1 MKIINREGGRPS
13 VRSAMA
19 KVVSVGACSALL
31 LTGLSFIGVSPA
43 SAVGTTASTTVTSAA
58 PASPQIVGTSVTI
71 TSTVT
76 PTATGP
82 VGFWYST
89 NGTTYTSVAG
99 CTGQTLSVG
108 TPNIATCVTTA
119 LPIGTVD
126 LISIYSGDTTF
137 AASTSAAYPYV
148 VTTGATASTTATTA
162 TPASPQIVGTSVT
175 ITSTVSPT
183 ATGTVNFEYS
193 TNGSTY
199 TSVPGCGA
207 QTLSVGTP
215 NIATCV
221 TTALPIGTVDL
232 NSVYSGNSTFAA
244 STSAAYPYLVTTGA
258 TASTTAISATP
269 ASPQLVGTSVTI
281 TSTVTSG
288 ATGTVNFEYSTN
300 GSTYA
305 SVTGCAAVAVSSST
319 ASCVTTALPIGTV
332 DLNSVY
338 SGNGTYAASTSA
350 AYPYLVTTGATAS
363 TTATSAT
370 PASPQLVGTSVAI
383 TATVT
388 SGASG
393 TVNFEYS
400 TNGTTFTSV
409 TGCSAQSISGTTA
422 TCITTLLP
430 VGTVD
435 LNSVY
440 SGNSTYVSSTSVA
453 YPYLIRSA
461 STTTVTSVTPASPQT
476 YGTSV
481 TITATV
487 TTGATGTVSFESS
500 PNGSTWT
507 ALSGC
512 TAQPLSATTYSA
524 TCTTATV
531 PAGTAYIN
539 ALYSGDATYITST
552 STKYAYVVALG
563 TQATLAV
570 TSLSGTWGQALALS
584 TSGGSGTG
592 AVTFSVVGG
601 TATGCT
607 VSGSSLTVTSAGTC
621 IVTAQKAADANYLVA
636 SSSATTVTFVV
647 PGPKAIRVVGFVTA
661 GKTKTITITGSGFY
675 GRPTVTSH
683 AGTTARVTK
692 DSGKLL
698 TVKVSVKAGS
708 RNGVFTFTI
717 TLANHKSCKVRYI
730 QRA

>member
-1 MKIINREGGRPS
+1 MKIINREGGRQS

-43 SAVGTTASTTVTSAA
+43 SAVGTTASTTVTTAT

-71 TSTVT
+71 TATVT
-76 PTATGP
+76 SGATGGT

-89 NGTTYTSVAG
+89 NGTTYTSVTG
-99 CTGQTLSVG
+99 CSAQSISNTV
-108 TPNIATCVTTA
+108 PNTATCVTTA

-126 LISIYSGDTTF
+126 LISIYTGDSTY

-148 VTTGATASTTATTA
+148 VTTGATASTTVTTA

-175 ITSTVSPT
+175 ITSTVT
-183 ATGTVNFEYS
+183 TGATGTVNFEYS

-199 TSVPGCGA
+199 TSVTGCA
-207 QTLSVGTP
+207 AVAVSSSTAS
-215 NIATCV
+215 CV

-232 NSVYSGNSTFAA
+232 NSIYSGNSTYAA

-258 TASTTAISATP
+258 TASTTAVSATP

-300 GSTYA
+300 GSTYT

-332 DLNSVY
+332 DLNSIY
-338 SGNGTYAASTSA
+338 SGNSTYAASTSA

-363 TTATSAT
+363 TTAVSAT
-370 PASPQLVGTSVAI
+370 PASPQLVGTSVTI
-383 TATVT
+383 TSTVT
-388 SGASG
+388 SGATG

-400 TNGTTFTSV
+400 TNGTTYTSV

-440 SGNSTYVSSTSVA
+440 SGNATYVSSTSVA

-512 TAQPLSATTYSA
+512 TAQPLSTTTYSA
-524 TCTTATV
+524 TCTTTVV

-552 STKYAYVVALG
+552 STKYAYVVAVG

-570 TSLSGTWGQALALS
+570 TSLSGTWGQALVLS

-698 TVKVSVKAGS
+698 TVTVSVKARS

-717 TLANHKSCKVRYI
+717 TLANHKFCKVRYI

>member
-1 MKIINREGGRPS
+1 MKIINREGGRQS

-43 SAVGTTASTTVTSAA
+43 SAVGTTASTTVTTAT

-71 TSTVT
+71 TATVT
-76 PTATGP
+76 SGATGGT

-89 NGTTYTSVAG
+89 NGTTYTSVTG
-99 CTGQTLSVG
+99 CSAQSISNTV
-108 TPNIATCVTTA
+108 PNTATCVTTA

-126 LISIYSGDTTF
+126 LISIYTGDSTY

-148 VTTGATASTTATTA
+148 VTTGATASTTVTTA

-175 ITSTVSPT
+175 ITSTVT
-183 ATGTVNFEYS
+183 TGATGTVNFEYS

-199 TSVPGCGA
+199 TSVNGCA
-207 QTLSVGTP
+207 AVAVSSSTAS
-215 NIATCV
+215 CV

-232 NSVYSGNSTFAA
+232 NSIYSGNSTYAA

-258 TASTTAISATP
+258 TASTTVTSATP

-300 GSTYA
+300 GTTY
-305 SVTGCAAVAVSSST
+305 
-319 ASCVTTALPIGTV
+319 
-332 DLNSVY
+332 
-338 SGNGTYAASTSA
+338 
-350 AYPYLVTTGATAS
+350 
-363 TTATSAT
+363 
-370 PASPQLVGTSVAI
+370 
-383 TATVT
+383 
-388 SGASG
+388 
-393 TVNFEYS
+393 
-400 TNGTTFTSV
+400 TSV

-440 SGNSTYVSSTSVA
+440 SGNATYVSSTSVA

-512 TAQPLSATTYSA
+512 TAQPLSTTTYSA
-524 TCTTATV
+524 TCTTTVV

-552 STKYAYVVALG
+552 STKYAYVVAVG

-570 TSLSGTWGQALALS
+570 TSLSGTWGQALVLS

-698 TVKVSVKAGS
+698 TVTVSVKARS

-717 TLANHKSCKVRYI
+717 TLANHKFCKVRYI

>member
-108 TPNIATCVTTA
+108 TPNTATCVTTA
-119 LPIGTVD
+119 LPI
-126 LISIYSGDTTF
+126 
-137 AASTSAAYPYV
+137 
-148 VTTGATASTTATTA
+148 
-162 TPASPQIVGTSVT
+162 
-175 ITSTVSPT
+175 
-183 ATGTVNFEYS
+183 
-193 TNGSTY
+193 
-199 TSVPGCGA
+199 
-207 QTLSVGTP
+207 
-215 NIATCV
+215 
-221 TTALPIGTVDL
+221 
-232 NSVYSGNSTFAA
+232 
-244 STSAAYPYLVTTGA
+244 
-258 TASTTAISATP
+258 
-269 ASPQLVGTSVTI
+269 
-281 TSTVTSG
+281 
-288 ATGTVNFEYSTN
+288 
-300 GSTYA
+300 
-305 SVTGCAAVAVSSST
+305 
-319 ASCVTTALPIGTV
+319 
-332 DLNSVY
+332 
-338 SGNGTYAASTSA
+338 
-350 AYPYLVTTGATAS
+350 
-363 TTATSAT
+363 
-370 PASPQLVGTSVAI
+370 
-383 TATVT
+383 
-388 SGASG
+388 
-393 TVNFEYS
+393 
-400 TNGTTFTSV
+400 
-409 TGCSAQSISGTTA
+409 
-422 TCITTLLP
+422 
-430 VGTVD
+430 GTVD